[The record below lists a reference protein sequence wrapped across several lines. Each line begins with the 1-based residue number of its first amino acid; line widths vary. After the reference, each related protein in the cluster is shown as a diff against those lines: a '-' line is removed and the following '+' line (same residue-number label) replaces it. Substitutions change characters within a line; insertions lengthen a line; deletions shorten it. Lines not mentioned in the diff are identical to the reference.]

1 MFPCCSE
8 SAVTNLQG
16 APNVVADYRRF
27 AEDELHQAQKSA
39 RERQL
44 AELKKFKDT
53 FKVRHVSRSSHQLM
67 PGRTTSPK
75 RHVTDLVQRR

>member
-44 AELKKFKDT
+44 AELKKFKET
-53 FKVRHVSRSSHQLM
+53 FKVRLSFCTL
-67 PGRTTSPK
+67 
-75 RHVTDLVQRR
+75 L